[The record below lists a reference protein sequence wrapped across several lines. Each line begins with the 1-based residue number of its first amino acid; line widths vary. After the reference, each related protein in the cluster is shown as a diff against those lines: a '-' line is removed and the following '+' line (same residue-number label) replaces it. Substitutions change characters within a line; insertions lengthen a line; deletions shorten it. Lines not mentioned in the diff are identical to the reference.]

1 MVLLRTTFDRV
12 KEIYK
17 EKLPKLVG
25 MIGNVKGSILNK
37 MDSKFLKRYFIGD
50 DEERCAQKF
59 SNHKHEH
66 ILKEKEREKQ
76 LRQKRTRY
84 QGLER

>member
-37 MDSKFLKRYFIGD
+37 MDSKF
-50 DEERCAQKF
+50 
-59 SNHKHEH
+59 
-66 ILKEKEREKQ
+66 
-76 LRQKRTRY
+76 
-84 QGLER
+84 

>member
-1 MVLLRTTFDRV
+1 MILLRTTFDRV

-50 DEERCAQKF
+50 DEERCAQNF
-59 SNHKHEH
+59 SNHKYEH
-66 ILKEKEREKQ
+66 VLKEKERETIETK
-76 LRQKRTRY
+76 
-84 QGLER
+84 EN